1 MHFQFSII
9 HGCGPFVEL
18 FNLPPFP
25 NPSHSFRPL
34 FSTFSSAVS
43 SFPFGLPHGGLLI
56 RRFLAEA
63 SVVDR
68 FVVVGRFEACQCVV
82 VDVAFAAV
90 DIEVAVVVVDLLV

>member
-1 MHFQFSII
+1 M
-9 HGCGPFVEL
+9 
-18 FNLPPFP
+18 
-25 NPSHSFRPL
+25 
-34 FSTFSSAVS
+34 
-43 SFPFGLPHGGLLI
+43 I

-90 DIEVAVVVVDLLV
+90 DIDVAVVVVDLLV